1 MTKRSNPTAPRA
13 DIYQEV
19 TDQIIALLESGCR
32 PWSPSWASGAAS
44 LPQRHGGEAYQ
55 GINVLLLWSQA
66 MRHGFRNP
74 VWMTFKQALT
84 LGGSVR
90 KGERG
95 SMVVYAGSMAPKD
108 GEGGEAEG
116 ESERRGIPFLKRY
129 SVFNVE
135 QIDGLPEGKY
145 PTPEPIIQNRDDR
158 DPDLDRAF
166 AAYGVA
172 IREQN
177 GGAYYDSAAD
187 RITMPL
193 FDSFTSGNAFY
204 ATLAHEGIHA
214 SGHRS
219 RLDRETLHRYGESIA
234 IRGREEMV
242 AEIGAAFLCAALGM
256 EPTEREDHAAYVEHW
271 LGALRNDKRAI
282 FQAATAAQAA
292 SNFILSA
299 MAATDTERAAA

>member
-1 MTKRSNPTAPRA
+1 MAKRSTPTNAQRA

-19 TDQIIALLESGCR
+19 TDQIVSLLESGRR

-55 GINVLLLWSQA
+55 GINILLLWSQA
-66 MRHGFRNP
+66 MRRGYRNP
-74 VWMTFKQALT
+74 TWMTFKQALE
-84 LGGSVR
+84 LGGCVR

-95 SMVVYAGSMAPKD
+95 SMVVYAGSLTPKECES
-108 GEGGEAEG
+108 GTAEAEG
-116 ESERRGIPFLKRY
+116 ERRIPFLKRY
-129 SVFNVE
+129 TVFNVE
-135 QIDGLPEGKY
+135 QIEGLPEGKY
-145 PTPEPIIQNRDDR
+145 PTPEPVIQNRDER
-158 DPDLDRAF
+158 DADLDRAF

-172 IREQN
+172 IREQD
-177 GGAYYDSAAD
+177 GGAYYESSAD

-193 FDSFTSGNAFY
+193 FESFTSGNAFY

-219 RLDRETLHRYGESIA
+219 RLDRETLHKYGESTA
-234 IRGREEMV
+234 IRAKEELV

-299 MAATDTERAAA
+299 MAAAEGERAAA

>member
-1 MTKRSNPTAPRA
+1 MAKRSTPTNAQRA

-19 TDQIIALLESGCR
+19 TDHIVSLLESGCR

-55 GINVLLLWSQA
+55 GINILLLWSQA
-66 MRHGFRNP
+66 MRRGYRNP
-74 VWMTFKQALT
+74 TWMTFKQALE
-84 LGGSVR
+84 LGGCVR

-95 SMVVYAGSMAPKD
+95 SMVVYAGSLTPKE
-108 GEGGEAEG
+108 GESGTAEAEG
-116 ESERRGIPFLKRY
+116 ERRIPFLKRY
-129 SVFNVE
+129 TVFNVE
-135 QIDGLPEGKY
+135 QIEGLPEGKY
-145 PTPEPIIQNRDDR
+145 PTPEPVIQNRDER
-158 DPDLDRAF
+158 DADLDRAF

-172 IREQN
+172 IREQD
-177 GGAYYDSAAD
+177 GGAYYEGKAD

-193 FDSFTSGNAFY
+193 FESFTSGNAFY
-204 ATLAHEGIHA
+204 ATLAHEGIH
-214 SGHRS
+214 STGHRS
-219 RLDRETLHRYGESIA
+219 RLDRETLHKYGESTA
-234 IRGREEMV
+234 IRAKEELV

-299 MAATDTERAAA
+299 MAAAEGERAAA